1 MTGNAMGKNRIIMIW
16 GVVLVAAFSVLVGC
30 KKDPPQSEGRQ
41 AQEPVSKA
49 ESLDGTSTFA
59 AGVKIA
65 AGDEPIDVRVGHLV
79 PCTVD
84 WNNDGKKDL
93 VIGQFSGGSIRLY
106 LNAGTDTEPVFE
118 DFVLLEAGGKP
129 IKLDAG

>member
-1 MTGNAMGKNRIIMIW
+1 MKGNAMIKKRIIMIW
-16 GVVLVAAFSVLVGC
+16 AAVLVAAFSVLVGC
-30 KKDPPQSEGRQ
+30 KKDPPQPESRQ
-41 AQEPVSKA
+41 AQESKA
-49 ESLDGTSTFA
+49 ENLDGTSTFA

-65 AGDEPIDVRVGHLV
+65 AGDVPIDVRVGHLV

-106 LNAGTDTEPVFE
+106 LNGGTDTEPVFE
-118 DFVLLEAGGKP
+118 DFALLEAGGKP

>member
-1 MTGNAMGKNRIIMIW
+1 MIKKRIIMIW

-30 KKDPPQSEGRQ
+30 KKDPPPPEGRQ
-41 AQEPVSKA
+41 ALESIA
-49 ESLDGTSTFA
+49 ESLVGTSTFA

-106 LNAGTDTEPVFE
+106 LNTGTDTEPLFK
-118 DFVLLEAGGKP
+118 DFALLEAGGKP